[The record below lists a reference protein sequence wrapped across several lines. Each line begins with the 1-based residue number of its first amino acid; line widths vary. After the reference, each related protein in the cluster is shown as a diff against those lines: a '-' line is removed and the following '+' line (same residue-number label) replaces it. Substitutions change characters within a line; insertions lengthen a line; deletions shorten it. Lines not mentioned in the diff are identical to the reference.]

1 MRRWA
6 LWGLAAYAAAVGVV
20 LLSPVSPGAAVE
32 MVSAWVQG
40 TLGLSWVRQGW
51 IEFGANIVLFLPLGF
66 LLTALWRRQ
75 WIGFV
80 VALVVSAGAE
90 IAQLALPARTAAP
103 RDVLAN
109 VSGALIGG
117 AIAWLLLHR
126 RRPRSRSSAGRR

>member
-1 MRRWA
+1 
-6 LWGLAAYAAAVGVV
+6 
-20 LLSPVSPGAAVE
+20 
-32 MVSAWVQG
+32 
-40 TLGLSWVRQGW
+40 
-51 IEFGANIVLFLPLGF
+51 VLFLPLGF